1 MLMEIVGND
10 PENPQKGG
18 MAAFDALLGKNV
30 MIESFQLKGI
40 KNHAIKYLNK
50 NFNHYPKPYE
60 SWLMLKKHGLNMPIA
75 IKDGAIYFQPVQG
88 DINFLVKTEF
98 FKRKELKPINS
109 WKSPATT
116 PQAIKYMHMQDQQ
129 KGFKKYAEAIIGSK
143 LSYYQTSC

>member
-1 MLMEIVGND
+1 
-10 PENPQKGG
+10 
-18 MAAFDALLGKNV
+18 LGKNV

-40 KNHAIKYLNK
+40 KNHEIKYLNK
-50 NFNHYPKPYE
+50 NFNHYPRPYD

-75 IKDGAIYFQPVQG
+75 VKDVAIYFQPVQG

-98 FKRKELKPINS
+98 FKRKELKPIKS

-129 KGFKKYAEAIIGSK
+129 KGFKRYTEAIIGSK
-143 LSYYQTSC
+143 SFP